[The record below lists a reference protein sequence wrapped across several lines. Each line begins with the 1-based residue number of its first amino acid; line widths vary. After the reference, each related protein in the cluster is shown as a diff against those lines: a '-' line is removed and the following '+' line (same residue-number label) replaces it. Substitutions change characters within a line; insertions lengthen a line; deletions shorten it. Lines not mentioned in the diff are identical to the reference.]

1 MMEIFTV
8 IGIIVVVGLALFG
21 VAALV
26 TLVIAR

>member
-21 VAALV
+21 LAALV
-26 TLVIAR
+26 TLVIS